1 MRGRAL
7 ALGGCIIA
15 ALVTLAGVAV
25 ASDPEEISVSP
36 TGDQSFGALCI
47 RTSSAPRT
55 FRIENR
61 GQGSNQ
67 DADLDVGISIGG
79 ANQSDFRASALSPAP
94 PIHPGE
100 HSTFSVSFVPTAQ
113 GDRRAVLRIAHNDED
128 RPSPITIDLSGRGV
142 DRRIASERSTVSFG
156 EQRVGTR
163 SPTQTLVIRNP
174 GQDPVTVS
182 VARKLGPN
190 DADFRVTAPS
200 APFSIAAGSFVSVKV
215 SFQPAAEGL
224 RRAALEL
231 TSNACGRPKLSVSLV
246 GTGVVPKIV
255 VDPNPI
261 DAGAVPIGTQ
271 GRPVP
276 VTIRNGGAVPL
287 KITAVQVI
295 GTDAADFALSGLPTM
310 PTTVAPNDSFVFNVR
325 MTPEAEG
332 IRVARIN
339 VLSDDPASPSHSVDL
354 RGTGGEASPS
364 PTASPSPSASAS
376 PTARST
382 PRGTT
387 PAEPR
392 ALGPGSPNDSLA
404 IALVVAVVLLA
415 FAGLMVVR
423 RLIRSP
429 DDED

>member
-7 ALGGCIIA
+7 ALGGCITA

-25 ASDPEEISVSP
+25 WA
-36 TGDQSFGALCI
+36 
-47 RTSSAPRT
+47 
-55 FRIENR
+55 
-61 GQGSNQ
+61 
-67 DADLDVGISIGG
+67 
-79 ANQSDFRASALSPAP
+79 AP
-94 PIHPGE
+94 PNMTVTPSE
-100 HSTFSVSFVPTAQ
+100 HDFGILCQGTSATRSFSINNTPSDGDPLEIESITRDGSDRFTPASVTPPPPIQGGRSASFSVTFTAPPHGTVGARYEVTKEP
-113 GDRRAVLRIAHNDED
+113 GDDPDTDTVSVRG
-128 RPSPITIDLSGRGV
+128 TGV
-142 DRRIASERSTVSFG
+142 DRRIASDRGTVSFG

-163 SPTQTLVIRNP
+163 SPTQTLLIRNP
-174 GQDPVTVS
+174 GQDSVTVS

-190 DADFRVTAPS
+190 DADFRVTAP
-200 APFSIAAGSFVSVKV
+200 AVPFSIAAGNFISVKV
-215 SFQPAAEGL
+215 SFQPGAAGL
-224 RRAALEL
+224 RKGALEL
-231 TSNACGRPKLSVSLV
+231 TSNACGKPKLSVSLV

-261 DAGAVPIGTQ
+261 DAGAVPVGTQ
-271 GRPVP
+271 GRPTP
-276 VTIRNGGAVPL
+276 VTITNGGGVPL

-339 VLSDDPASPSHSVDL
+339 VLSDDPSSPSHSVDL

-364 PTASPSPSASAS
+364 PTASPSPSVSAS
-376 PTARST
+376 PTTRST
-382 PRGTT
+382 PRRTT
-387 PAEPR
+387 PEPR

-404 IALVVAVVLLA
+404 IGLVVAVVLLA
-415 FAGLMVVR
+415 FAGLIVVR

-429 DDED
+429 DDEA